1 MESKTPLETLKAH
14 ILLLEIRQATERQEL
29 SELFKNLQECLRPV
43 NIVRHTL
50 NEFLLSHDIK
60 QTLVQTGL
68 TVAVG
73 YFSKKISTFFK

>member
-1 MESKTPLETLKAH
+1 MEKKTPLETLKET
-14 ILLLEIRQATERQEL
+14 ILLLEIQQATERQEL
-29 SELFKNLQECLRPV
+29 NVLSKNLQESLRPV
-43 NIVRHTL
+43 NIIRHTM

-73 YFSKKISTFFK
+73 YFSKKISAFFK